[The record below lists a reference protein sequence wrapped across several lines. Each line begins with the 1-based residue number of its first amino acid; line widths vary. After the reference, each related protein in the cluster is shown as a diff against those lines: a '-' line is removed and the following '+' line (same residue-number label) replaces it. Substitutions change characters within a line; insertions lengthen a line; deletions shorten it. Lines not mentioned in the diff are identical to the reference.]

1 MPNELSLSPQRASAL
16 AVMANRANVE
26 PDKLLATLKATVF
39 KGASN
44 EELLALVVVANQYG
58 LNPFLRELF
67 AFPNG
72 KGGIVPMVPIDGWT
86 KIVNRAEEFDGVEFS
101 FEEGEDKKPISC
113 TAKMYSKSRSHPIS
127 VTEYYVECHRNTP
140 PWNTM
145 PRRMLRHK
153 AYIQAARV
161 AYGISGIFD
170 EDEAKDAAR
179 NGAAPQ
185 ASADIQFGPALP
197 EGDAIDLTPEP
208 EKPKRH
214 RRTKEEIEAEKK
226 AVVAPTTPPNDE
238 SPFSPPPPPK
248 DLEPEPPLH
257 RLLNLLLAEE
267 IDQAKFQRFLITE
280 GYIEPSDTLDK
291 LDDAK
296 LSEIIV
302 SLPSIKEDMAK

>member
-1 MPNELSLSPQRASAL
+1 
-16 AVMANRANVE
+16 MANRANVE

-170 EDEAKDAAR
+170 EDEAKDAMR
-179 NGAAPQ
+179 NGEAPR

-226 AVVAPTTPPNDE
+226 AVVAP
-238 SPFSPPPPPK
+238 
-248 DLEPEPPLH
+248 EPEPPTAPPPVTETAP
-257 RLLNLLLAEE
+257 LLGEVATDLKPLAKLRAMLMTEE
-267 IDQAKFQRFLITE
+267 IHEGKFQRFLITE

-302 SLPSIKEDMAK
+302 SLPSIKEDMDKPA